1 VALPGLVGIAA
12 MLLNGWHSDKTQ
24 ERRWHTVVPL
34 ICAGVAHV
42 ALSLTAHHFSI
53 AMALLIFGGG
63 LMFSYYP
70 IFWSMPT
77 MVLSESAAAASFGL
91 INSIGHTGGF
101 VGPYLVG
108 YLNRI
113 TGASTAA
120 FAFIGVSYLLAG
132 SIISV
137 IKIRNPLAANPSP
150 S

>member
-1 VALPGLVGIAA
+1 
-12 MLLNGWHSDKTQ
+12 
-24 ERRWHTVVPL
+24 
-34 ICAGVAHV
+34 
-42 ALSLTAHHFSI
+42 
-53 AMALLIFGGG
+53 MALLIFGGG

-137 IKIRNPLAANPSP
+137 IEIRNPLAVNPSP